1 MPADGE
7 GEFKGDP
14 LPKLLGYYCLQKENS
29 LMDFSKLIAR
39 QAQEVRQTHHKDI
52 NIHTNL

>member
-14 LPKLLGYYCLQKENS
+14 LPKLLGYYWLLKENS